1 METIFWMD
9 MVGGYEIEILA
20 MEPAENRDDTTHH
33 YPLYRVSI
41 AWLPCHSTP
50 PRQHARPVVG
60 HLPGAARRLGLPGPV
75 QCLCVGTPRRFAAVR
90 RFGRDRSEADMP
102 RASGAGR
109 SDEND
114 PSRKWSVHRS
124 SRDNVDFCGGQG
136 AMGIYPTGCKMSGI
150 AAD

>member
-1 METIFWMD
+1 MKA
-9 MVGGYEIEILA
+9 L
-20 MEPAENRDDTTHH
+20 
-33 YPLYRVSI
+33 
-41 AWLPCHSTP
+41 
-50 PRQHARPVVG
+50 
-60 HLPGAARRLGLPGPV
+60 
-75 QCLCVGTPRRFAAVR
+75 FAAVHGSAPGTHR
-90 RFGRDRSEADMP
+90 VESLRCEGSDAIAEADMP

-136 AMGIYPTGCKMSGI
+136 AVVVYPTGCKMSGI